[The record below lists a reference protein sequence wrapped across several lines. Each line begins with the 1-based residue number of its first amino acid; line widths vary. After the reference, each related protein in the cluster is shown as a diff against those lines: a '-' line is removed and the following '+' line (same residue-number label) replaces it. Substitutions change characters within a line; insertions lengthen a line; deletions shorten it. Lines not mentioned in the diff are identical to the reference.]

1 MALALAALGSAFVGD
16 RLGIPALRW
25 CVLGLGL
32 AVAGRFVYEPRIV
45 GDALGKTILFNWLLF
60 GYGVPALA
68 FGLAARHDAARGRRC
83 AGARRAGLVDPLL
96 RAACCRSKSAM
107 R

>member
-1 MALALAALGSAFVGD
+1 MLA
-16 RLGIPALRW
+16 
-25 CVLGLGL
+25 LGL

-68 FGLAARHDAARGRRC
+68 FGLAARLMRRSGEDAPMRVAQALSILCARC
-83 AGARRAGLVDPLL
+83 
-96 RAACCRSKSAM
+96 CCRSKSAT